1 LQLHQYRKSLA
12 FEKGELP
19 MLKTTASKIIIR
31 LAVLCLLTLSV
42 ASLSFAQP
50 EQTDLTIDTATRTQ
64 VIDGILKRLNDSYVF
79 PEVAKKMEQ
88 SIRER
93 VDKKEY
99 DQITSAKQFATTLT
113 NDLQAVSKDKHLRV
127 RYSHESIPERGPRR
141 EPTAEEREQRRRELT
156 WMNHGFAK
164 VERLPGNIGYLEF
177 YNFMDEELGADTV
190 AAAMNFVN
198 GTDALIIDMRSNGG
212 GNPAM
217 VALVCS
223 YLFGAEPVHLNDLY
237 WREGNRTEEF
247 WTRKELGGKRYL
259 NKDVYVLTSKRTFSG
274 AEEFTYNLKNLKR
287 ATIIGETT
295 GGGAHPGGG
304 FRISDHFGMFVPTGR
319 AISPITKTNWEGTGV
334 TPDISVPADQA
345 LLVARVMA
353 LKKALPTLRPDLK
366 ARGEEEIQKLEKEL
380 AALKAKS

>member
-1 LQLHQYRKSLA
+1 
-12 FEKGELP
+12 
-19 MLKTTASKIIIR
+19 MLRTTASRVIFR
-31 LAVLCLLTLSV
+31 LAFLCVLATAVV
-42 ASLSFAQP
+42 AIGCAQP
-50 EQTDLTIDTATRTQ
+50 EQADLTIDAATRTQ

-93 VDKKEY
+93 VAKKEY

-113 NDLQAVSKDKHLRV
+113 NDLQALSHDKHLRV
-127 RYSHESIPERGPRR
+127 RYSFESIPERAPRQ
-141 EPTAEEREQRRRELT
+141 EPTAEEREQRKRALT
-156 WMNHGFAK
+156 WLNHGFGK

-177 YNFMDEELGADTV
+177 FNFADEELGADTV
-190 AAAMNFVN
+190 AAAMNFIN
-198 GTDALIIDMRSNGG
+198 GTDALIIDMRKNGG

-247 WTRKELGGKRYL
+247 WTKKELPGKRYL
-259 NKDVYVLTSKRTFSG
+259 NKDVYVLTSNRTFSG

-304 FRISDHFGMFVPTGR
+304 FRVTEHFGMFVPTGR
-319 AISPITKTNWEGTGV
+319 AINPITKTNWEGTGV

-345 LLVARVMA
+345 LLVARLMA
-353 LKKALPTLRPDLK
+353 LKKSVATVPDPDFK
-366 ARGEEEIQKLEKEL
+366 AGVEEEIQKLEKEL
-380 AALKAKS
+380 AAMKVKS

>member
-1 LQLHQYRKSLA
+1 MSRPTSFAALVR
-12 FEKGELP
+12 P
-19 MLKTTASKIIIR
+19 
-31 LAVLCLLTLSV
+31 AVLLLLTLTFATVVS
-42 ASLSFAQP
+42 AQP
-50 EQTDLTIDTATRTQ
+50 DQPDLTIDAATRTQ

-88 SIRER
+88 SLRER

-99 DQITSAKQFATTLT
+99 DQITSAKEFATKLT
-113 NDLQAVSKDKHLRV
+113 TDLQAISNDKHLRV
-127 RYSHESIPERGPRR
+127 RYSHQPIPERGPRR
-141 EPTAEEREQRRRELT
+141 EPTAEDRERFKREMT
-156 WMNHGFAK
+156 WSNHGFSK

-177 YNFMDEELGADTV
+177 LNFMDPELGADTV

-198 GTDALIIDMRSNGG
+198 NTEVLIIDMRNNGG

-223 YLFGAEPVHLNDLY
+223 YLFGPEPVHLNDLY

-247 WTRKELGGKRYL
+247 WTKKEVAGKRYL

-274 AEEFTYNLKNLKR
+274 AEEFSYNLKNLKR

-304 FRISDHFGMFVPTGR
+304 FRITEHFGMFVPTGR

-334 TPDISVPADQA
+334 TPDVAVPAEQA

-353 LKKALPTLRPDLK
+353 LKKVLTALPRPELK
-366 ARGEEEIQKLEKEL
+366 GALEAEVQKLEKEL
-380 AALKAKS
+380 NALKSKS

>member
-1 LQLHQYRKSLA
+1 MSRPTSFAALVR
-12 FEKGELP
+12 P
-19 MLKTTASKIIIR
+19 
-31 LAVLCLLTLSV
+31 AVLLLLTLTFATVVS
-42 ASLSFAQP
+42 AQP
-50 EQTDLTIDTATRTQ
+50 DQPDLTIDAATRTQ

-88 SIRER
+88 SLRER

-99 DQITSAKQFATTLT
+99 DQITSAKEFATKLT
-113 NDLQAVSKDKHLRV
+113 TDLQAISNDKHLRV
-127 RYSHESIPERGPRR
+127 RYSHQPIPERGPRR
-141 EPTAEEREQRRRELT
+141 EPTAEDRERFKREMT
-156 WMNHGFAK
+156 WSNHGFSK

-177 YNFMDEELGADTV
+177 LNFMDPELGADTV
-190 AAAMNFVN
+190 AAALNFVN
-198 GTDALIIDMRSNGG
+198 NTEALIIDMRNNGG

-223 YLFGAEPVHLNDLY
+223 YLFGPEPVHLNDLY

-247 WTRKELGGKRYL
+247 WTNKEVAGKRYL

-274 AEEFTYNLKNLKR
+274 AEEFSYNLKNLKR

-304 FRISDHFGMFVPTGR
+304 FRITEHFGMFVPTGR

-334 TPDISVPADQA
+334 TPDVAVPAEQA

-353 LKKALPTLRPDLK
+353 LKKVLTALPRPELK
-366 ARGEEEIQKLEKEL
+366 GALEAEVQKLEKEL
-380 AALKAKS
+380 NALKSKS

>member
-1 LQLHQYRKSLA
+1 
-12 FEKGELP
+12 
-19 MLKTTASKIIIR
+19 MLSTTASKVIFR
-31 LAVLCLLTLSV
+31 LALLCLLATSV
-42 ASLSFAQP
+42 VAIGCAQP
-50 EQTDLTIDTATRTQ
+50 EQADLTIDAATRTQ

-79 PEVAKKMEQ
+79 PETAKKMEE

-93 VDKKEY
+93 VAKKEY

-113 NDLQAVSKDKHLRV
+113 NDLQAVSHDKHLRV
-127 RYSHESIPERGPRR
+127 RYSFQPIPERVPRQ
-141 EPTAEEREQRRRELT
+141 EPTAEEREQRKRALT
-156 WMNHGFAK
+156 WLNHGFGK

-177 YNFMDEELGADTV
+177 FNFADEELGADTV
-190 AAAMNFVN
+190 AAAMNFIN
-198 GTDALIIDMRSNGG
+198 GTDALIIDMRKNGG

-223 YLFGAEPVHLNDLY
+223 YLFGPEPVHLNDLY

-247 WTRKELGGKRYL
+247 WTKKELPGKRYL
-259 NKDVYVLTSKRTFSG
+259 NKDVYVLTSNRTFSG

-304 FRISDHFGMFVPTGR
+304 FRITEHFGMFVPMGR

-345 LLVARVMA
+345 LLVARLMA
-353 LKKALPTLRPDLK
+353 LKKSVTTVPDPDFK
-366 ARGEEEIQKLEKEL
+366 AGVEEEIQKLEKEL
-380 AALKAKS
+380 AALKPKS

>member
-1 LQLHQYRKSLA
+1 MSRPTSFAALVR
-12 FEKGELP
+12 P
-19 MLKTTASKIIIR
+19 
-31 LAVLCLLTLSV
+31 AVLLLLTLTFATVVS
-42 ASLSFAQP
+42 AQP
-50 EQTDLTIDTATRTQ
+50 DQPDLTIDAATRTQ

-88 SIRER
+88 SLRER

-99 DQITSAKQFATTLT
+99 DQITSAKEFATKLT
-113 NDLQAVSKDKHLRV
+113 TDLQAISNDKHLRV
-127 RYSHESIPERGPRR
+127 RYSHQPIPERGPRR
-141 EPTAEEREQRRRELT
+141 EPTAEDRERFKREMT
-156 WMNHGFAK
+156 WSNHGFSK

-177 YNFMDEELGADTV
+177 LNFMDPELGADTV
-190 AAAMNFVN
+190 AAALNFVN
-198 GTDALIIDMRSNGG
+198 NTEALIIDMRNNGG

-223 YLFGAEPVHLNDLY
+223 YLFGPEPVHLNDLY

-247 WTRKELGGKRYL
+247 WTKKEVAGKRYL

-274 AEEFTYNLKNLKR
+274 AEEFSYNLKNLKR

-304 FRISDHFGMFVPTGR
+304 FRITEHFGMFVPTGR

-334 TPDISVPADQA
+334 TPDVAVPAEQA

-353 LKKALPTLRPDLK
+353 LKKVLTALPRPELK
-366 ARGEEEIQKLEKEL
+366 GALEAEVQKLEKEL
-380 AALKAKS
+380 NALKSKS

>member
-1 LQLHQYRKSLA
+1 
-12 FEKGELP
+12 
-19 MLKTTASKIIIR
+19 MLKTTAFDVIFRLGLICL
-31 LAVLCLLTLSV
+31 LAVSGALV
-42 ASLSFAQP
+42 GFAQP
-50 EQTDLTIDTATRTQ
+50 EQPDLTIDAATRTQ

-79 PEVAKKMEQ
+79 PQVAKKMEQ

-93 VDKKEY
+93 VEKKEY
-99 DQITSAKQFATTLT
+99 DQITSAQEFARTLT

-127 RYSHESIPERGPRR
+127 RYSNQAIPERGQRR
-141 EPTAEEREQRRRELT
+141 EPTAEEREQRRRDLT
-156 WMNHGFAK
+156 WMNHGFGK
-164 VERLPGNIGYLEF
+164 VERLRGNIGYLEF
-177 YNFMDEELGADTV
+177 FNFADEELGADTV
-190 AAAMNFVN
+190 AAAMNFIN
-198 GTDALIIDMRSNGG
+198 GTDSLIIDMRNNGG

-247 WTRKELGGKRYL
+247 WTRKEVPGKRYL

-304 FRISDHFGMFVPTGR
+304 FRINEHFGMFVPTGR
-319 AISPITKTNWEGTGV
+319 AINPITKTNWEGTGV
-334 TPDISVPADQA
+334 SPDITVPADQA
-345 LLVARVMA
+345 LHVARLMV
-353 LKKALPTLRPDLK
+353 LKKSLTTLTNPDFK
-366 ARGEEEIQKLEKEL
+366 AGVEDEIQKLEKEL
-380 AALKAKS
+380 AAMKAKS